1 MAITY
6 RIDKTTKLIRA
17 RVFGEISFDEFR
29 TTLLEMLEDPDFDPS
44 FGRLWDV
51 REARS
56 ILSGEEVRGIAEVVR
71 KFVGGR
77 RSAVVARTDVG
88 YGLARMYSALLE
100 EAGIDVQAFRDMDE
114 AMMWLQE
121 PAQGYLVPGVFG
133 VPQNV

>member
-6 RIDKTTKLIRA
+6 CIDKTAKLIRA

-29 TTLLEMLEDPDFDPS
+29 TTLREMVEDPDFDPS
-44 FGRLWDV
+44 FGRLWDI

-56 ILSGEEVRGIAEVVR
+56 TLSGEEVRGIAEVVR

-77 RSAVVARTDVG
+77 RSAVVTRTDVG
-88 YGLARMYSALLE
+88 YGLARMYSALVE

-114 AMMWLQE
+114 AMMWLQA
-121 PAQGYLVPGVFG
+121 PAQGYLVPDVFA
-133 VPQNV
+133 VPQTL